1 MKVKSFKVILI
12 TLFLLAFSSLVLAD
26 TYSRGIH
33 SCGSFRRA
41 KFLLEKEPDNLSYQ
55 RRYGLCLIL
64 KGEDEK
70 GLYMLNHIVEKD
82 PNRVYVAYILAD
94 YMKTRGQFKGLDKE
108 KIDEA
113 TSAYQRVLFLIDL
126 SPSYPK
132 NGNEIPENIIQMELR
147 SNYMASLLYLKRF
160 QYGFNGT
167 VNKYLA
173 SSPSYDG
180 DKSKLVFYPKYNPHT
195 MDSLHKLIRQA
206 LMCASLPEKWYFDNE
221 RYKEVTT
228 ACRILKEMAEALLPL
243 EEKRL
248 TYLSKE
254 SCHKDLPKCSE
265 YDKVSDELIEVFRQ
279 RNSEINE
286 IVSGEEM

>member
-1 MKVKSFKVILI
+1 MKVKLLT

-26 TYSRGIH
+26 TYSRGIYT
-33 SCGSFRRA
+33 CESFQRA
-41 KFLLEKEPDNLSYQ
+41 EYLLKEDPSNIYY
-55 RRYGLCLIL
+55 RWEYGLCLIL

-70 GLYMLNHIVEKD
+70 GLYILNHILDQDSNQVGIAFTLA
-82 PNRVYVAYILAD
+82 RYI
-94 YMKTRGQFKGLDKE
+94 RSGGQFKGLDRE

-113 TSAYQRVLFLIDL
+113 ISAYQRVLFLIDL

-132 NGNEIPENIIQMELR
+132 NGNEISESLHQTELQ

-160 QYGFNGT
+160 QFGFSGI

-173 SSPSYDG
+173 SSPSYEG
-180 DKSKLVFYPKYNPHT
+180 DKNKLNFYPEYSSHT
-195 MDSLHKLIRQA
+195 MDSLHKLKRQA
-206 LMCASLPEKWYFDNE
+206 LMCVALPKKWYFKNE
-221 RYKEVTT
+221 DYKEVTT
-228 ACRILKEMAEALLPL
+228 ACRILKEMAEVLLPL

-265 YDKVSDELIEVFRQ
+265 YNKVGDEMVEVFNQ

-286 IVSGEEM
+286 IFPGNKI